1 MLLDITKLATKS
13 LWANRLRTFLSILW
27 IIIGVFTIVLVVAIG
42 RWVEKIIDEQ
52 FKFLSVT
59 TIIVAPIDTDI
70 AKSKLTIDDIDSVI
84 KESKHIKVGTPFYMW
99 KRAFTANNTTKQ
111 YNVFGGNTQF
121 NDILNFKL
129 KEGRFFTEEEFKRWD
144 KVVVLGKNVVKDIY
158 WEWAQVLWK
167 YINLGKKKF
176 KIIWVLDTTVTF
188 GNFSF
193 DDSGVMPVTTANK
206 FVAKSD
212 QVYLFFNADKLENM
226 TAALE
231 ELKNIL
237 VKNHKLKED
246 DSEDFLI
253 RDQGTILVMAKL
265 VATGTTYLL
274 VAVWAIVLLVSG
286 IWVMNVMFA
295 WVAERK
301 KEIWIAKAIWAREK
315 DILSQF
321 LIEAIFLTI
330 FWAMI
335 GIFLAESLIELVNL
349 RSWWQYLVRSNF
361 WDILA
366 LIFAFITWVTS
377 WVYPSYK
384 AAKLDVVEALK

>member
-42 RWVEKIIDEQ
+42 KWVEKIIDEQ

-70 AKSKLTIDDIDSVI
+70 AKSKLTIDDIDTVI
-84 KESKHIKVGTPFYMW
+84 KESKHIKTGTPFYMW
-99 KRAFTANNTTKQ
+99 KSAFTANSTTKQ
-111 YNVFGGNTQF
+111 YNVFGWNTQF

-129 KEGRFFTEEEFKRWD
+129 KEGRFFTQDEFKRWD

-158 WEWAQVLWK
+158 WEWADVIGK

-226 TAALE
+226 TDALE

-237 VKNHKLKED
+237 LKTHKLKAD

-253 RDQGTILVMAKL
+253 RDQWTILVMAKL
-265 VATGTTYLL
+265 VATWTTYLL
-274 VAVWAIVLLVSG
+274 VSVWAIVLLVSG

-301 KEIWIAKAIWAREK
+301 KEIWIAKAVWAREK

-330 FWAMI
+330 IWAMI
-335 GIFLAESLIELVNL
+335 WILRAEALIIFINFL
-349 RSWWQYLVRSNF
+349 SWQVYLVRSNF

-366 LIFAFITWVTS
+366 LVFAFITWVTS

-384 AAKLDVVEALK
+384 RAKLDVVEALK

>member
-42 RWVEKIIDEQ
+42 KWVEKIIDEQ

-70 AKSKLTIDDIDSVI
+70 AKSKLTIDDIDTVI
-84 KESKHIKVGTPFYMW
+84 KDSKYIKTGTPFYMW

-129 KEGRFFTEEEFKRWD
+129 KTGRFFTQDEFKRWD

-158 WEWAQVLWK
+158 WEWTDVIGK

-206 FVAKSD
+206 FIAKSD
-212 QVYLFFNADKLENM
+212 QVYLFFIADKLENM

-237 VKNHKLKED
+237 VKTHKLKEG

-265 VATGTTYLL
+265 VATWTTYLL

-301 KEIWIAKAIWAREK
+301 KEIWIAKAVWAREK

-330 FWAMI
+330 IWALI
-335 GIFLAESLIELVNL
+335 WIVRAEGLIILINIL
-349 RSWWQYLVRSNF
+349 SWREYLVRSNF

-366 LIFAFITWVTS
+366 LVFAFITWVTS

>member
-42 RWVEKIIDEQ
+42 KGVEKIIDEQ

-70 AKSKLTIDDIDSVI
+70 AKSKLTIDDIDTVI
-84 KESKHIKVGTPFYMW
+84 KESKHIKTGTPFYMW
-99 KRAFTANNTTKQ
+99 KSAFTANSTTKQ
-111 YNVFGGNTQF
+111 YNVFGWNTQF

-129 KEGRFFTEEEFKRWD
+129 KTGRFFTQDEFKRWD

-158 WEWAQVLWK
+158 WEWVDVIGK

-237 VKNHKLKED
+237 VKTHKLKAD

-265 VATGTTYLL
+265 VATWTTYLL

-295 WVAERK
+295 GVAERK
-301 KEIWIAKAIWAREK
+301 KEIWIAKAVWAREK
-315 DILSQF
+315 DILTQF

-330 FWAMI
+330 IWAMI
-335 GIFLAESLIELVNL
+335 WILRAESLIILINFL
-349 RSWWQYLVRSNF
+349 SWQVYLVRTNF

>member
-13 LWANRLRTFLSILW
+13 LGANRLRTFLSILG

-42 RWVEKIIDEQ
+42 KGVEKLIDEQ

-70 AKSKLTIDDIDSVI
+70 AKSKLSIDDIDTVI
-84 KESKHIKVGTPFYMW
+84 KESKHIKVGTPFYMGN
-99 KRAFTANNTTKQ
+99 RAFTANSTTKQ

-129 KEGRFFTEEEFKRWD
+129 KSGRFFTEDEYKRGD

-158 WEWAQVLWK
+158 GEGADVIGK
-167 YINLGKKKF
+167 SINLGKKKF
-176 KIIWVLDTTVTF
+176 KIIGVLDTTITF

-206 FVAKSD
+206 FIAKTD
-212 QVYLFFNADKLENM
+212 QVYLFFNADKLDNM
-226 TAALE
+226 TAALL

-237 VKNHKLKED
+237 VKTHKLKEG

-274 VAVWAIVLLVSG
+274 VAVGAIVLLVSG
-286 IWVMNVMFA
+286 IGVMNVMFA
-295 WVAERK
+295 GVAERK
-301 KEIWIAKAIWAREK
+301 KEIGIAKAVGAREK

-330 FWAMI
+330 FGAMI
-335 GIFLAESLIELVNL
+335 GIFLAESLVFLVNV
-349 RSWWQYLVRSNF
+349 RTGREYLVRSNF
-361 WDILA
+361 GDILA
-366 LIFAFITWVTS
+366 LVFAFITGITS
-377 WVYPSYK
+377 GVYPSYK